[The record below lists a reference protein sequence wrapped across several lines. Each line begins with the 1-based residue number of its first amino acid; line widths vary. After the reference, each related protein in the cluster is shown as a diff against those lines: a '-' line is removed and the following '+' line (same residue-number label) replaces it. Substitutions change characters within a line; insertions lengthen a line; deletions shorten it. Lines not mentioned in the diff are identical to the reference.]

1 MSTNVAFCWPYNI
14 VSFIVTIVNITLSW
28 FSVLTGTV
36 YWNNMTSMLFVIK
49 CSDVKVYKMVQN
61 FGNVLWMTFLIVVDK
76 TKAVKL
82 KVVLLVL

>member
-1 MSTNVAFCWPYNI
+1 MNST
-14 VSFIVTIVNITLSW
+14 
-28 FSVLTGTV
+28 
-36 YWNNMTSMLFVIK
+36 LFVIK

-82 KVVLLVL
+82 KVILLVL